1 MHCFTTSS
9 LLPDWTDWNQV
20 LHPLVIR
27 TRLPSLCQRQDEH
40 KKDRGLEVLRASV
53 VLAALSRH
61 WALGLGHWLLRN
73 PPPPPPPPFS
83 SWKIQWGGVREG
95 ENCRKCSLLKNIWGS
110 GNGNRF
116 RASRKTSLL
125 SFSQTLQ
132 NKGMSLDHRMNFHVH
147 WEAWGLS

>member
-73 PPPPPPPPFS
+73 PPPPPAPSIFIMENS
-83 SWKIQWGGVREG
+83 VGRGKGGGKLQEVLTAQEHLG
-95 ENCRKCSLLKNIWGS
+95 IWE
-110 GNGNRF
+110 
-116 RASRKTSLL
+116 
-125 SFSQTLQ
+125 
-132 NKGMSLDHRMNFHVH
+132 
-147 WEAWGLS
+147 WE